1 MEISVQLVNLPGS
14 SANWKRSLSVPKN
27 ELPAL
32 SEQQKNFAKR
42 FGMSDEEYARSVW
55 AGRFS
60 EALYQRYAEQLG
72 KFLHDASLSSDIE
85 LIEIAYDG
93 WKNKFYCTLQRRE
106 GERIPLVIDGDIIIR
121 PLETG
126 DDEGLRYAARRVK
139 RVAELALES
148 VSQRIGF
155 GGG

>member
-1 MEISVQLVNLPGS
+1 MEIKVQLVNLPGS
-14 SANWKRSLSVPKN
+14 SANWKRALEVPKN

-32 SEQQKNFAKR
+32 SDEQKSFAKR

-55 AGRFS
+55 ARRFS

-72 KFLHDASLSSDIE
+72 KFLQDASLSSDIE

-93 WKNKFYCTLQRRE
+93 WKNMFYCTLQKRA
-106 GERIPLVIDGDIIIR
+106 GERVPLVIDANLIIR

-126 DDEGLRYAARRVK
+126 DDEGLRYAAKRVK
-139 RVAELALES
+139 RAAELALEP